1 MKKPLDLS
9 KKSFAI
15 YGLGATGVS
24 VIKYFKK
31 VGIKNYILWDDNIKL
46 KKKWRINKIREKNFK
61 KQINSIDHIVLSPG
75 VNIKKAKLRKAL
87 LKNKSKIITDLD
99 LFYITN
105 PSIRSIVVTGTN
117 GKSTTCKIVEH
128 VLKKNEIKVSLGGNI
143 GKPVLNL
150 NPKKNQLVL
159 IEASSFQLAHSKHV
173 TPNFALLI
181 NITNDHLDWH
191 GSMKNYINS
200 KFKIFSLQKKN
211 DFAFLNNNRLL
222 KKYKKNKYKGKLI
235 FINSRKYAK
244 MRKRI
249 KNKYLNSQSNKENIN
264 FVYALCKSLKIREK
278 LFIKSLKSFKG
289 YPHRY
294 EIFLKKRNTIFINDS
309 KATSFQ
315 ASKFALQSSKNI
327 FWIVGGK
334 PKLKD
339 KFNLDKLKNNIIKSY
354 IIGNHMN
361 SFKDQLKGKVN
372 YKLSKTLNN
381 AIISI
386 FKDIQNFTKKK
397 ITILLSPAS
406 ASYDQ
411 FKNFE
416 ERGNQF
422 KKIIKNYGKKYFG
435 EIKTKSI

>member
-61 KQINSIDHIVLSPG
+61 KQINSVDHIVLSPG
-75 VNIKKAKLRKAL
+75 VNVKKAKLRKAL

-200 KFKIFSLQKKN
+200 KFKIFSLQKK
-211 DFAFLNNNRLL
+211 
-222 KKYKKNKYKGKLI
+222 
-235 FINSRKYAK
+235 
-244 MRKRI
+244 M
-249 KNKYLNSQSNKENIN
+249 
-264 FVYALCKSLKIREK
+264 
-278 LFIKSLKSFKG
+278 
-289 YPHRY
+289 
-294 EIFLKKRNTIFINDS
+294 
-309 KATSFQ
+309 
-315 ASKFALQSSKNI
+315 
-327 FWIVGGK
+327 
-334 PKLKD
+334 
-339 KFNLDKLKNNIIKSY
+339 
-354 IIGNHMN
+354 
-361 SFKDQLKGKVN
+361 
-372 YKLSKTLNN
+372 
-381 AIISI
+381 
-386 FKDIQNFTKKK
+386 
-397 ITILLSPAS
+397 ILL
-406 ASYDQ
+406 
-411 FKNFE
+411 F
-416 ERGNQF
+416 
-422 KKIIKNYGKKYFG
+422 
-435 EIKTKSI
+435 